1 MNLALFDQK
10 LKQAPPAHQ
19 PDDVW
24 ARLCCEQAQLSMSEG
39 SYAVGAVLISES
51 EELLAYGRNTV
62 FGRGYHSSRHA
73 EMEAIDR
80 MERDFSDMSRSGM
93 TLYVSLEPCLMC
105 FGRILLAGIGQ
116 VRYLTED
123 SVGGFTR
130 GIHMLPPVWRE
141 LRDRTR
147 FEPARVDSHW
157 RALAKQMIDEN
168 AVAMR
173 QKVAAA
179 WQGK

>member
-1 MNLALFDQK
+1 MDLRQFEQK
-10 LKQAPPAHQ
+10 LRGAPPARHS
-19 PDDVW
+19 DEVW
-24 ARLCCEQAQLSMSEG
+24 ARLCCEQAFLSMKEG
-39 SYAVGAVLISES
+39 NYAVGAVLVSES
-51 EELLAYGRNTV
+51 DELLSYGRNSV
-62 FGRGYHSSRHA
+62 FGHGYNSSRHA
-73 EMEAIDR
+73 EMEVIDR

-130 GIHMLPPVWRE
+130 GIHMLPPVWTE